1 MNTLPTIAAPPA
13 RRAPEKF
20 HAPFY
25 RDVIKG
31 LTATPKFLESKYFY
45 DAAGDR
51 LFQEIMR
58 SPEYYPTGCETEIL
72 ARHSQDIIKAI
83 RSNTGD
89 FDLVE
94 LGAGDATKT
103 RYLLEEMLAQ
113 GVDFTYFPVDISKN
127 VLRSLGQSLPD
138 QLPSLH
144 WEGLHGEY
152 FEMLQEAGERSGKNK
167 VVLFMGANIGNFT
180 PEDALLF
187 CLSIREQLRPGDL
200 LMIGFDLKKEPNTI
214 LNAYNDRKG
223 ITRAF
228 NLNLLSR
235 INREL
240 GADFNIGHF
249 EHYPTY
255 DPLTGACK
263 SYLISL
269 RKQRVRIGA
278 DVYVDFQENEP
289 VYMEISQKYS
299 LEETNRMASSSGF
312 EPIIHFMDGKRWFAD
327 SLWKCR

>member
-1 MNTLPTIAAPPA
+1 MHYAS
-13 RRAPEKF
+13 
-20 HAPFY
+20 FY
-25 RDVIKG
+25 RDIVKG
-31 LTATPKFLESKYFY
+31 LTATPKYLESKYFY

-72 ARHSQDIIKAI
+72 LEHSKEMIDVFKFHA
-83 RSNTGD
+83 GD

-103 RYLLEEMLAQ
+103 QHLLEGMLAE
-113 GVDFTYFPVDISKN
+113 GIDFTYFPIDISKN
-127 VLRSLGQSLPD
+127 VLRSLDRSLPV
-138 QLPSLH
+138 QMPSLQ
-144 WEGLHGEY
+144 WQGLNGEY
-152 FEMLQEAGERSGKNK
+152 FEMLQEAGDRSLKNK

-180 PEDALLF
+180 TDEALLF
-187 CLSIREQLRPGDL
+187 CLSIREQLQPGDL
-200 LMIGFDLKKEPNTI
+200 LMIGFDLKKEPQTI

-249 EHYPTY
+249 DHYPTY
-255 DPLTGACK
+255 DPMTGACK

-269 RKQRVRIGA
+269 VNQRVRIA
-278 DVYVDFQENEP
+278 DNVYIDFQENEP
-289 VYMEISQKYS
+289 IYMEISQKYS
-299 LEETNRMASSSGF
+299 LEESDRMAAAAGF
-312 EPIIHFMDGKRWFAD
+312 EPIAHFLDGKRWFAD
-327 SLWKCR
+327 IVWKCR